1 MDFRWPERRHD
12 LVRESEAVLLAAA
25 LTATAAASLFASLT
39 HLARASRDSAPVATV
54 ASRERVMYLVPPTP
68 IRAATQPILR
78 EPMTRAQEPR
88 ATHPP
93 QAAGLPQ
100 VSSGYSSDARSS
112 PLTNVDTQ
120 RVRSTRPSLDAPMPL
135 LGPVAQRSAFSLE
148 KNLNRAGRDSLL
160 QRSLTQG
167 PDLRGFRIVSKTERV
182 GVEDEIQKRM
192 AVVREYEPADV
203 AGRTGMINIPL
214 PLFASGPSRKQ
225 RVRDSIVHAAN
236 MERLNRLADRARAR
250 RDSQP

>member
-12 LVRESEAVLLAAA
+12 LLRESEAVLLAAA

-39 HLARASRDSAPVATV
+39 HLARASRDATPVATV
-54 ASRERVMYLVPPTP
+54 APRERVTYVLPPIP
-68 IRAATQPILR
+68 SRAATQLLR
-78 EPMTRAQEPR
+78 EPMTRAQAPR
-88 ATHPP
+88 AAYPP
-93 QAAGLPQ
+93 QATGLPSI
-100 VSSGYSSDARSS
+100 SSGHSDARSS
-112 PLTNVDTQ
+112 PPTNVDTQ
-120 RVRSTRPSLDAPMPL
+120 RVRSTRLSPDAPTRS

-148 KNLNRAGRDSLL
+148 KSLTHSGRDSLL
-160 QRSLTQG
+160 QRSLTHG

-203 AGRTGMINIPL
+203 AGRTGMVNISAPL
-214 PLFASGPSRKQ
+214 LASGPSRKQ
-225 RVRDSIVHAAN
+225 RMRDSIVHAGN